1 MKNAL
6 FASLAIIILSMSVAS
21 ASEYASS
28 LHDGMRP
35 ESDTLSYRDRV
46 SPGDFE
52 ALGYAERAS
61 TTPFR
66 VGGDSSAL
74 HSGMRPEYR

>member
-6 FASLAIIILSMSVAS
+6 FASLAVIILSTSVAS

-35 ESDTLSYRDRV
+35 ETDTPSYGNSVNPR
-46 SPGDFE
+46 DFE
-52 ALGYAERAS
+52 ALSPAGNTSAHTGS
-61 TTPFR
+61 
-66 VGGDSSAL
+66 DSSAL
-74 HSGMRPEYR
+74 RSGMRPE